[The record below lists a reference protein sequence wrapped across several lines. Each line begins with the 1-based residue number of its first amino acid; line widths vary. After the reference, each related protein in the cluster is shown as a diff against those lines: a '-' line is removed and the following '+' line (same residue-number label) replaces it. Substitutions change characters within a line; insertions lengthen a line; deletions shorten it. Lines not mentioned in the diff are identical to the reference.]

1 MDIVL
6 LIGSLAVILVAAELF
21 TNSIEWFGHRLN
33 LAEGAVGSVL
43 AAVATAM
50 PETLIPVIAILGP
63 LIFGGDPEASHAIGV
78 GAILGA
84 PFMLSTL
91 AMFVTGVAVILY
103 SRSGRRGTGMRV
115 NVRVL
120 GRDVGFFVVAYSIAI
135 GTAFLPAELSWLKW
149 VAAALLIVIYAV
161 YVRLH
166 FTDAPEP
173 GDPEAL
179 NRLHATRLPGMAGP
193 HTLDIDILPGE
204 QDSWEVESDAPPRMR
219 IIVSQV
225 VVALAL
231 IIIGAQVFVGAVEH
245 LSITHRPRPD
255 DPCPHHRAD
264 RDGASREVQQRA
276 VGAQYEGHA
285 GDGQH
290 HRRHG
295 LPELPSD
302 RARPAVHDLDLHRG
316 ERDQLRVGRRG
327 HPGHAPH
334 LREHA
339 AHRTPLG
346 VDAPDR
352 WAALPRL
359 RVPGPVHAARGG
371 CCRPLIPQHDGAG
384 RRPGAVRWVY
394 FLRLSSRSW
403 PTGDGRSTANW

>member
-1 MDIVL
+1 VDIVL
-6 LIGSLAVILVAAELF
+6 LVGSLAIILIAAELF
-21 TNSIEWFGHRLN
+21 TNGIEWFGHRLN

-63 LIFGGDPEASHAIGV
+63 VLFGGDPEASHAIGV

-103 SRSGRRGTGMRV
+103 SRGGRRGTGMRV

-120 GRDVGFFVVAYSIAI
+120 GRDVGFFIVGYGIAI
-135 GTAFLPAELSWLKW
+135 GTAFLPPELSWLKW
-149 VAAALLIVIYAV
+149 VAAAALFVIYAV

-173 GDPEAL
+173 GDPEEL
-179 NRLHATRLPGMAGP
+179 NKLHATRLPGMAGP

-204 QDSWEVESDAPPRMR
+204 RDSWEVEGAQPRMR

-245 LSITHRPRPD
+245 LSTTIGL
-255 DPCPHHRAD
+255 DPTILALIIAPIAT
-264 RDGASREVQQRA
+264 E
-276 VGAQYEGHA
+276 
-285 GDGQH
+285 
-290 HRRHG
+290 
-295 LPELPSD
+295 LPEKFNSVLWVRNSKDTLAMGNITGAMVFQSCLPTVLGLLFTTWTFTAETAISF
-302 RARPAVHDLDLHRG
+302 ASAGVAIVATILIFG
-316 ERDQLRVGRRG
+316 NMLRSGRLSAWMLLIG
-327 HPGHAPH
+327 GPLYLIYVYLA
-334 LREHA
+334 LF
-339 AHRTPLG
+339 TPLG
-346 VDAPDR
+346 V
-352 WAALPRL
+352 
-359 RVPGPVHAARGG
+359 VGTGG
-371 CCRPLIPQHDGAG
+371 H
-384 RRPGAVRWVY
+384 
-394 FLRLSSRSW
+394 
-403 PTGDGRSTANW
+403 

>member
-6 LIGSLAVILVAAELF
+6 LLVSLAVILVAAELF

-120 GRDVGFFVVAYSIAI
+120 GRDVAFFVVAYSIAV

-149 VAAALLIVIYAV
+149 VAAALLFVIYAV

-204 QDSWEVESDAPPRMR
+204 QDSWEVEGDAPPRMR

-245 LSITHRPRPD
+245 LSTTIGL
-255 DPCPHHRAD
+255 DPTILALIIAPIAT
-264 RDGASREVQQRA
+264 E
-276 VGAQYEGHA
+276 
-285 GDGQH
+285 
-290 HRRHG
+290 
-295 LPELPSD
+295 LPEKFNSVLWVRNTKDTLAMGNITGAMVFQSCLPTVLGLLFTTWTFTAES
-302 RARPAVHDLDLHRG
+302 AISFASAGVAIVATLLIFG
-316 ERDQLRVGRRG
+316 NMLRTGRLSSWTLLIG
-327 HPGHAPH
+327 GPLYLVYVYLA
-334 LREHA
+334 LF
-339 AHRTPLG
+339 TPLG
-346 VDAPDR
+346 AG
-352 WAALPRL
+352 AA
-359 RVPGPVHAARGG
+359 GH
-371 CCRPLIPQHDGAG
+371 
-384 RRPGAVRWVY
+384 
-394 FLRLSSRSW
+394 
-403 PTGDGRSTANW
+403 